1 MNSLFDDAGLASAL
15 ERIRRLTA
23 DTPAAWGKM
32 TVGQML
38 AHVQTP
44 LLIATGEVK
53 LKRSLLGRVLGG
65 LVKKSVVGPKPF
77 KQGLP
82 TDPRFVVKD
91 ERDFAKEQGVLI
103 TCVEIF
109 GRGGAAGVTPD
120 PHPFFGKLSPAQWDG
135 LMWKHL
141 DHHLR
146 QFGA

>member
-1 MNSLFDDAGLASAL
+1 MNSLFDDTELNAVLVRVRKLSS
-15 ERIRRLTA
+15 
-23 DTPAAWGKM
+23 DTPAQWGKM
-32 TVGQML
+32 SVGQML

-91 ERDFAKEQGVLI
+91 DRDFEREQSSLLA
-103 TCVEIF
+103 CVEVF
-109 GRGGAAGVTPD
+109 GRGGPAGVTPD
-120 PHPFFGKLSPAQWDG
+120 PHPFFGKLSHGQWDA

-146 QFGA
+146 QFGV